1 MRGRKQERRM
11 LEEGNKKKGCERKE
25 TGGKDVRGKKQEG
38 RNVIGRKQE
47 GRM

>member
-11 LEEGNKKKGCERKE
+11 LDEGNKRKGCERKE
-25 TGGKDVRGKKQEG
+25 TRGKDVRERKQEG